1 MLVDIYLENG
11 SIVGAGTYSSKSN
24 NITIGDTNYRVAT
37 NAVVFVKYDGTN
49 GTVITGA
56 DADAW
61 SDSRIAVPVYA
72 AGIKNTVKVMYLNLS
87 GEDKVPGASSDTHY
101 AVILSDVIDAK
112 DDNKM
117 ADLWTSNGG
126 LVEGAVIKSD
136 SSLAKN
142 MVYEYTMD
150 GDEYE
155 LKAVAKAL
163 DNGKIKTGTFTAAVQ
178 PDGIDGNY
186 ITVYYRDTD
195 NSIQSGTFL
204 MTKDTVSLY
213 VDSKAGT
220 GANEGS
226 LAEAVVKDQ
235 TDGKDNYVPN
245 VIIVVDDDTSPE
257 NGIELG
263 AIVVDL
269 QNNMRDAS
277 GNEGTIT
284 QP

>member
-1 MLVDIYLENG
+1 
-11 SIVGAGTYSSKSN
+11 
-24 NITIGDTNYRVAT
+24 
-37 NAVVFVKYDGTN
+37 
-49 GTVITGA
+49 
-56 DADAW
+56 
-61 SDSRIAVPVYA
+61 
-72 AGIKNTVKVMYLNLS
+72 
-87 GEDKVPGASSDTHY
+87 
-101 AVILSDVIDAK
+101 
-112 DDNKM
+112 
-117 ADLWTSNGG
+117 
-126 LVEGAVIKSD
+126 
-136 SSLAKN
+136 
-142 MVYEYTMD
+142 
-150 GDEYE
+150 
-155 LKAVAKAL
+155 
-163 DNGKIKTGTFTAAVQ
+163 
-178 PDGIDGNY
+178 
-186 ITVYYRDTD
+186 
-195 NSIQSGTFL
+195 

-235 TDGKDNYVPN
+235 TAGKDNYVPN